1 MRDWT
6 ENQIMLVFIRH
17 GATRANK
24 ERRYL
29 GKTDESL
36 SEEGIERLKSY
47 KMLKTYPDVEYLFT
61 SPMKRCT
68 ETAKIIYPTLC
79 PVVIPEWEEINF
91 GRFEYRNYEELKD
104 DAQYQEWLR
113 SNGTLDFPEGENRND
128 FILRCKSGFI
138 RMCHELSQAFGQKA
152 PPCGDTYIPSGARV
166 PCSKNKVK
174 NPVLVGMIVHGGTIM
189 SLLSLYGGK
198 DYFDYQVSNGRGY
211 VCRLTSVNGRT
222 AQEDNVQIKV
232 VAEI

>member
-6 ENQIMLVFIRH
+6 ENQIMLALIRH
-17 GATRANK
+17 GVTQANK

-36 SEEGIERLKSY
+36 SKEGIKILESY
-47 KMLKTYPDVEYLFT
+47 KMQKIYPDVEYLFT
-61 SPMKRCT
+61 SPMKRCM

-79 PVVIPEWEEINF
+79 PIVIPEWKEINF
-91 GRFEYRNYEELKD
+91 GRFEYRNYEDLKD

-113 SNGTLDFPEGENRND
+113 SGGVLDFPEGESRKE

-138 RMCHELSQAFGQKA
+138 RMCNELRQAAGQNTKKPA
-152 PPCGDTYIPSGARV
+152 FA
-166 PCSKNKVK
+166 
-174 NPVLVGMIVHGGTIM
+174 GMIVHGGIIM
-189 SLLSLYGGK
+189 SLLSLYGGT

-211 VCRLTSVNGRT
+211 VCRLTAVNDRT
-222 AQEDNVQIKV
+222 IQEDDIQIKV

>member
-6 ENQIMLVFIRH
+6 ENQIMLAFIRH
-17 GATRANK
+17 GATQANK

-36 SEEGIERLKSY
+36 SEEGIEILESY
-47 KMLKTYPDVEYLFT
+47 KMQKLYPDVEYLFT

-79 PVVIPEWEEINF
+79 PIIIPEWEEINF
-91 GRFEYRNYEELKD
+91 GRFEYRNYEELKY
-104 DAQYQEWLR
+104 DAEYQEWLR
-113 SNGTLDFPEGENRND
+113 SGGALDFPDGESRND
-128 FILRCKSGFI
+128 FALRCKCGFI
-138 RMCHELSQAFGQKA
+138 RMCNELCQIVGRNVMKPAS
-152 PPCGDTYIPSGARV
+152 
-166 PCSKNKVK
+166 
-174 NPVLVGMIVHGGTIM
+174 VGMIVHGGTIM
-189 SLLSLYGGK
+189 SLLSLYGGN

-211 VCRLTSVNGRT
+211 VCRLTGVNGRAT
-222 AQEDNVQIKV
+222 QEDHIQIKV

>member
-1 MRDWT
+1 MRNWT
-6 ENQIMLVFIRH
+6 ENQIMLAFIRH
-17 GATRANK
+17 GETQANR

-36 SEEGIERLKSY
+36 SEKGIERLESY
-47 KMLKTYPDVEYLFT
+47 KMQKLYPDVEYLFT

-79 PVVIPEWEEINF
+79 PIIIPEWEEINF

-104 DAQYQEWLR
+104 DAEYQEWLR
-113 SNGTLDFPEGENRND
+113 SNGTLDFPEGESRKD
-128 FILRCKSGFI
+128 FILRCKGGFI
-138 RMCHELSQAFGQKA
+138 RMCHELSQVLGQKA
-152 PPCGDTYIPSGARV
+152 
-166 PCSKNKVK
+166 K
-174 NPVLVGMIVHGGTIM
+174 NPSLVGMIVHGGIIM

-211 VCRLTSVNGRT
+211 VCRLTGVNGKT
-222 AQEDNVQIKV
+222 TQDDQIQIEV

>member
-17 GATRANK
+17 GATQANK

-36 SEEGIERLKSY
+36 SGEGIEILESF
-47 KMLKTYPDVEYLFT
+47 KMRKLYPDVEYLFT

-79 PVVIPEWEEINF
+79 PIIIPEWEEINF

-113 SNGTLDFPEGENRND
+113 SNGTLNFPEGESRKD
-128 FILRCKSGFI
+128 FILRCKGGFI
-138 RMCHELSQAFGQKA
+138 
-152 PPCGDTYIPSGARV
+152 
-166 PCSKNKVK
+166 N
-174 NPVLVGMIVHGGTIM
+174 
-189 SLLSLYGGK
+189 LY
-198 DYFDYQVSNGRGY
+198 
-211 VCRLTSVNGRT
+211 L
-222 AQEDNVQIKV
+222 
-232 VAEI
+232 

>member
-17 GATRANK
+17 GATQANK

-36 SEEGIERLKSY
+36 S
-47 KMLKTYPDVEYLFT
+47 
-61 SPMKRCT
+61 
-68 ETAKIIYPTLC
+68 
-79 PVVIPEWEEINF
+79 
-91 GRFEYRNYEELKD
+91 ELKD

-113 SNGTLDFPEGENRND
+113 SNGTLNFPEGESRKD
-128 FILRCKSGFI
+128 FILRCKGGFI
-138 RMCHELSQAFGQKA
+138 KMCHELSQVFGQKA
-152 PPCGDTYIPSGARV
+152 
-166 PCSKNKVK
+166 K
-174 NPVLVGMIVHGGTIM
+174 NPALVGMIVHGGTIM

-198 DYFDYQVSNGRGY
+198 DYFDCQVSNGRGY
-211 VCRLTSVNGRT
+211 VCRLTGVNGRT
-222 AQEDNVQIKV
+222 TQEDNLQIKV

>member
-1 MRDWT
+1 MRNGT
-6 ENQIMLVFIRH
+6 ENQITLVFIRH
-17 GATRANK
+17 GETQANK

-36 SEEGIERLKSY
+36 SKKGIEILKSY
-47 KMLKTYPDVEYLFT
+47 KMQKLYPDVECLFT

-68 ETAKIIYPTLC
+68 ETAKIIYPTLR
-79 PVVIPEWEEINF
+79 PIVIPEWEEINF

-104 DAQYQEWLR
+104 DVQYQSWLC
-113 SNGTLDFPEGENRND
+113 SGGTLDFPEGESRKD

-138 RMCHELSQAFGQKA
+138 SMCNELNQSVGRKA
-152 PPCGDTYIPSGARV
+152 
-166 PCSKNKVK
+166 K
-174 NPVLVGMIVHGGTIM
+174 NPASVGMIVHGGTIM
-189 SLLSLYGGK
+189 SLLSLYGGN

-211 VCRLTSVNGRT
+211 VCRLTGLNDKKT
-222 AQEDNVQIKV
+222 QEEHMQIKV

>member
-1 MRDWT
+1 MRDRT
-6 ENQIMLVFIRH
+6 ENQIMLAFIRH
-17 GATRANK
+17 GATQANK

-36 SEEGIERLKSY
+36 SGEGIEILESF
-47 KMLKTYPDVEYLFT
+47 KMRKLYPDVEYLFT

-79 PVVIPEWEEINF
+79 PIVIPEWEEINF

-113 SNGTLDFPEGENRND
+113 SNGTLDFPEGETRND
-128 FILRCKSGFI
+128 FMLRCKGGFL
-138 RMCHELSQAFGQKA
+138 RMCHELNHAFGQKA
-152 PPCGDTYIPSGARV
+152 
-166 PCSKNKVK
+166 KNS
-174 NPVLVGMIVHGGTIM
+174 VLVGMIVHGGTIM
-189 SLLSLYGGK
+189 SLLSLYGRK

-211 VCRLTSVNGRT
+211 VCRLTGVNVRT
-222 AQEDNVQIKV
+222 TQEDNEQIKV

>member
-6 ENQIMLVFIRH
+6 ENQIMLAFIRH
-17 GATRANK
+17 GVTQANK
-24 ERRYL
+24 EQRYL

-36 SEEGIERLKSY
+36 SKEGIEILESF
-47 KMLKTYPDVEYLFT
+47 KMRKLYPDVEYLFT

-79 PVVIPEWEEINF
+79 PIIIPEWEEIHF
-91 GRFEYRNYEELKD
+91 GRFEYRNYEELKE
-104 DAQYQEWLR
+104 DAEYQEWIR
-113 SNGTLDFPEGENRND
+113 SGGTLDFPEGESRND

-138 RMCHELSQAFGQKA
+138 RMCNELSQVVGQNAK
-152 PPCGDTYIPSGARV
+152 
-166 PCSKNKVK
+166 K
-174 NPVLVGMIVHGGTIM
+174 PVLAGMIVHGGTIM
-189 SLLSLYGGK
+189 SLLSLYGGT

-211 VCRLTSVNGRT
+211 VCRLTGVNDKT
-222 AQEDNVQIKV
+222 TQEDNMQIKV

>member
-1 MRDWT
+1 
-6 ENQIMLVFIRH
+6 MLAFIRH
-17 GATRANK
+17 GVTQANK

-36 SEEGIERLKSY
+36 SEEGIEILKSY
-47 KMLKTYPDVEYLFT
+47 KMQKLYPDVDYLFT

-79 PVVIPEWEEINF
+79 PIVIPEWEEISF

-104 DAQYQEWLR
+104 DAEYQEWL
-113 SNGTLDFPEGENRND
+113 SSGGTLDFPDGESRND

-138 RMCHELSQAFGQKA
+138 RMCNELSQSVGR
-152 PPCGDTYIPSGARV
+152 DT
-166 PCSKNKVK
+166 KNSVS
-174 NPVLVGMIVHGGTIM
+174 VGMIVHGGTIM
-189 SLLSLYGGK
+189 SLLSLYDGN

-211 VCRLTSVNGRT
+211 ICGLSCRSYKTTL
-222 AQEDNVQIKV
+222 EDNIQIKV
-232 VAEI
+232 EAEI

>member
-1 MRDWT
+1 MRDWA
-6 ENQIMLVFIRH
+6 ENQIMLAFIRH
-17 GATRANK
+17 GVTQANK

-36 SEEGIERLKSY
+36 SEEGIEILESY
-47 KMLKTYPDVEYLFT
+47 KMQKLYPDVEYLFT

-79 PVVIPEWEEINF
+79 PIIIPEWEEINF
-91 GRFEYRNYEELKD
+91 GQFEYRNYEELKD
-104 DAQYQEWLR
+104 DAEYKEWL
-113 SNGTLDFPEGENRND
+113 SSEGTLDFPEGESSKD

-138 RMCHELSQAFGQKA
+138 RMCNELSQIVGQDA
-152 PPCGDTYIPSGARV
+152 NTLVS
-166 PCSKNKVK
+166 
-174 NPVLVGMIVHGGTIM
+174 VGMIVHGGTIM
-189 SLLSLYGGK
+189 SLLSLYAEK

-211 VCRLTSVNGRT
+211 ACRLTGVNDKE
-222 AQEDNVQIKV
+222 AQEEHIQIKV